1 LSLIAGAFKVALEDE
16 LKRMMVKDLNLVGV
30 DPDCWDDDDAL
41 FGAGVGLDS
50 LDAVEL
56 VVLLQKNY
64 GVKIDDLDV
73 GREAFASIKTLADYI
88 REQKGASVSRA
99 VPPSTVAGP

>member
-1 LSLIAGAFKVALEDE
+1 MALEDE
-16 LKRMMVKDLNLVGV
+16 LKRMMVKDLSLVGI
-30 DPDCWDDDDAL
+30 DPESWDDDDAL

-73 GREAFASIKTLADYI
+73 GREAFASIKTLAAYI
-88 REQKGASVSRA
+88 REQKGAAVSRTT
-99 VPPSTVAGP
+99 PPTTVAGP

>member
-1 LSLIAGAFKVALEDE
+1 MALEDE
-16 LKRMMVKDLNLVGV
+16 LKQMMVKDLSLIGV
-30 DPDCWDDDDAL
+30 DPQSWDDDDAL

-64 GVKIDDLDV
+64 GVKIEDLDV
-73 GREAFASIKTLADYI
+73 GREAFASIKTLAAYV
-88 REQKGASVSRA
+88 RKHRGAAYSRA
-99 VPPSTVAGP
+99 NPPPTVAGP

>member
-1 LSLIAGAFKVALEDE
+1 MALEDE
-16 LKRMMVKDLNLVGV
+16 LKRMLVKDLSLVGV
-30 DPDCWDDDDAL
+30 DPADWDDDEAL

-56 VVLLQKNY
+56 VVVLQKHY
-64 GVKIDDLDV
+64 GVKIDDLEV

-88 REQKGASVSRA
+88 RKHKGAAYSGAS
-99 VPPSTVAGP
+99 PPPAVAGP

>member
-1 LSLIAGAFKVALEDE
+1 VALEDE
-16 LKRMMVKDLNLVGV
+16 LKRMMVKDLSLVDV
-30 DPDCWDDDDAL
+30 EPESWDDEDAL

-73 GREAFASIKTLADYI
+73 GREAFASIRTLAAYI
-88 REQKGASVSRA
+88 RRQKSAA
-99 VPPSTVAGP
+99 VRRTNPPPTVIGP

>member
-1 LSLIAGAFKVALEDE
+1 
-16 LKRMMVKDLNLVGV
+16 MMVKDLSLVGV
-30 DPDCWDDDDAL
+30 DPDSWGDDEAL

-73 GREAFASIKTLADYI
+73 GREAFESIKTLAAFI
-88 REQKGASVSRA
+88 RKHKGATVSRA
-99 VPPSTVAGP
+99 SHPPAVAGP